1 MIQKKDWSWKMD
13 LTNFKDSELK
23 ALRSNEEG
31 VTRAKKDKKTKKY
44 NLLVKGMGN
53 SPMKLSTFAESK
65 DKAIKYA
72 QARWRDCIIKVVN

>member
-1 MIQKKDWSWKMD
+1 MD

-44 NLLVKGMGN
+44 NLLVRGIGN

-72 QARWRDCIIKVVN
+72 QARWADCIIKVVE

>member
-1 MIQKKDWSWKMD
+1 MD

-31 VTRAKKDKKTKKY
+31 VTRPKKDKKTKKY
-44 NLLVKGMGN
+44 NLLVRGIGN

-72 QARWRDCIIKVVN
+72 QARWKDCIIKIVN